1 MWVEFV
7 VGYLSGYKRFFS
19 RHSVFFPLLKN
30 KHQPRSQLSSAISD
44 ATSPVKLV
52 GKIRLGRYRARFQ
65 ASSGHSD
72 SANRPGYEAEQTLLN
87 FNSTVQ
93 NVAPKSRFLFVNG
106 SLVWNDFRAGAKAVW
121 YSVNIPLVGYST
133 STIRDGPLETLWGG
147 RGIFEPQ
154 EFFFVNK
161 FLV

>member
-121 YSVNIPLVGYST
+121 YSVNIP
-133 STIRDGPLETLWGG
+133 
-147 RGIFEPQ
+147 
-154 EFFFVNK
+154 
-161 FLV
+161 